1 MGVESFSLSLD
12 SDVEVGSTGNI
23 YRSPVLPT
31 ESAAYQ
37 SAAYQ
42 DEGVGSELERLVEA
56 LPSCESAE
64 NLAAVIKGSAL
75 ETVEDAI
82 FFQPEPQR
90 SQLTQWLEVLN
101 QPVRKVEPQPLKVRS
116 WEWSKLPLV
125 KSVLCWIDRPEQVR
139 VLEIDSSGFC
149 LVRSLLSGLTTNTH
163 VCQLTPVSG

>member
-1 MGVESFSLSLD
+1 VQQSEVE
-12 SDVEVGSTGNI
+12 
-23 YRSPVLPT
+23 
-31 ESAAYQ
+31 Q
-37 SAAYQ
+37 
-42 DEGVGSELERLVEA
+42 LVDA
-56 LPSCESAE
+56 LPFAETIEDFASIVEDSAPD
-64 NLAAVIKGSAL
+64 A
-75 ETVEDAI
+75 VEDAI
-82 FFQPEPQR
+82 AFQPDQPRRQ
-90 SQLTQWLEVLN
+90 QLTQWLEVLN